1 MTLRLARHNRRDRR
15 RGVVCSA
22 TAGRSGTDQL
32 SRWRSRA
39 RRLVRRHRER
49 LSGYRVAGA
58 NRQSIGTI
66 IIHSDHVSGVA
77 LAGGVLSAE
86 ALISFST
93 EEGLGDVSFASR
105 YKSCSLA
112 W

>member
-1 MTLRLARHNRRDRR
+1 VI
-15 RGVVCSA
+15 GVAASSVPQLPVDLGQTSFLDGE
-22 TAGRSGTDQL
+22 AGPGGLFDVIGNGYVVSQFTN
-32 SRWRSRA
+32 A
-39 RRLVRRHRER
+39 
-49 LSGYRVAGA
+49 SGYRVAGA

-66 IIHSDHVSGVA
+66 IIHSAHVSGVA

-93 EEGLGDVSFASR
+93 EEGLGDVTFASC
-105 YKSCSLA
+105 YKSCSVA